1 MKKSFWFIVFI
12 IPLLLLFSLLLV
24 SCTDDNN
31 PVDEGIKVTFDTDGG
46 SVMKALSLN
55 EGDLIQMKES
65 TFKDGYNFV
74 TWLLGDYEFDFNTPI
89 TSSIELKAVWVK
101 EIDEDT
107 EAICYFDTGGGTYIA
122 PIVIEIGSELT
133 EPTSPV
139 KEGYSFKYWVDEFDE
154 NRVFFPYEV
163 LEETYFSAY
172 YEARKKVT
180 INFNSDGGTE
190 VPSTFI
196 YAGDK
201 IGELPTTEK
210 DGYLFVGWIVN
221 GSLVDSNLMPTLS
234 TTLKAK
240 FVELGDGYKYVSFI
254 DYDGSLIENQKVEMG
269 KGAVAP
275 TVNRTG
281 YTFIEWDKDFS
292 FIYEDIECKAIYE
305 INKYNVEFLYGKDNK
320 ESTKYI
326 VEYMES
332 PLAPIANDYDDMVFC
347 GWDKEFKDISS
358 DLVIRAIYKDKN
370 GLTNQDKIEHTI
382 NKLNSEYDGDAS
394 GDSLTL
400 GGGESEYGTSV
411 IWTTSN
417 KDVITADGVITKA
430 YVPQTVT
437 MKAIVSA
444 GNESKNVYY
453 DYVVP
458 RTTMDLSRGVSGAYL
473 YSDFKGDMNLLL
485 STYDVYFLA
494 FANFSANGNVTGL
507 GEMGSFIVNNYK
519 EELHA
524 RGAYLVPSF
533 RTTEIFAAVAVKEE
547 SRVRF
552 AESIVEMI
560 NKYDLDGV
568 DIDWEYPKD
577 TEQSKGYVALMK
589 EIYTKV
595 KANNPKHIVTSA
607 ILIGALD
614 YFRMSES
621 IKYMDYANMMSYEMH
636 STSKAT
642 HHTALYTG
650 TGAPLAI
657 SNSLSRFTGNG
668 IPLNK
673 IIIGCGFFGR
683 QFTGS
688 KGLGTAATY
697 VETALSYSRIKEL
710 ADNPTETRKRY
721 WDNTSKSPYIYDSA
735 DGFFVSY
742 DDPESI
748 ACKFDY
754 VVSKKLGGIM
764 CWQTGQDN
772 GDLTQAFKDN
782 YYKLESIRN

>member
-24 SCTDDNN
+24 SCIDDNN
-31 PVDEGIKVTFDTDGG
+31 PVDEGIKVAFDTDGG

-122 PIVIEIGSELT
+122 PIVIEIGRELT

-210 DGYLFVGWIVN
+210 DGYLFVGWTVN

-240 FVELGDGYKYVSFI
+240 FVELGDGFKYVSFI
-254 DYDGSLIENQKVEMG
+254 DYDGSLIEKQRVEMG

-281 YTFIEWDKDFS
+281 YTFIEWNKDFS

-326 VEYMES
+326 VEYMDN

-347 GWDKEFKDISS
+347 GWDKE
-358 DLVIRAIYKDKN
+358 
-370 GLTNQDKIEHTI
+370 
-382 NKLNSEYDGDAS
+382 
-394 GDSLTL
+394 
-400 GGGESEYGTSV
+400 
-411 IWTTSN
+411 
-417 KDVITADGVITKA
+417 
-430 YVPQTVT
+430 
-437 MKAIVSA
+437 
-444 GNESKNVYY
+444 
-453 DYVVP
+453 
-458 RTTMDLSRGVSGAYL
+458 
-473 YSDFKGDMNLLL
+473 
-485 STYDVYFLA
+485 
-494 FANFSANGNVTGL
+494 
-507 GEMGSFIVNNYK
+507 
-519 EELHA
+519 
-524 RGAYLVPSF
+524 
-533 RTTEIFAAVAVKEE
+533 
-547 SRVRF
+547 
-552 AESIVEMI
+552 
-560 NKYDLDGV
+560 
-568 DIDWEYPKD
+568 
-577 TEQSKGYVALMK
+577 
-589 EIYTKV
+589 
-595 KANNPKHIVTSA
+595 
-607 ILIGALD
+607 
-614 YFRMSES
+614 
-621 IKYMDYANMMSYEMH
+621 
-636 STSKAT
+636 
-642 HHTALYTG
+642 
-650 TGAPLAI
+650 
-657 SNSLSRFTGNG
+657 
-668 IPLNK
+668 
-673 IIIGCGFFGR
+673 
-683 QFTGS
+683 
-688 KGLGTAATY
+688 
-697 VETALSYSRIKEL
+697 
-710 ADNPTETRKRY
+710 
-721 WDNTSKSPYIYDSA
+721 
-735 DGFFVSY
+735 
-742 DDPESI
+742 
-748 ACKFDY
+748 
-754 VVSKKLGGIM
+754 KKQQEG
-764 CWQTGQDN
+764 
-772 GDLTQAFKDN
+772 K
-782 YYKLESIRN
+782 